1 MKLDQK
7 EPTGAFLS
15 RPSICVATAE
25 PGGMYHLSFMS
36 TLPDDRLSKYTHLVP
51 VGETLYG
58 RETVQTTTDFEVLKN
73 AERVV
78 IAGGGWSEWTLKI
91 TNLAKQ
97 LKKPVY
103 YSELSHLPSGEW
115 GKDIKVD
122 GLSALSP
129 DGAASLAGA
138 FKTPVEHILITG
150 NPLFEGLR
158 GETEDDLAVFLSRP
172 ELEREDPEKVFERS
186 ARALQ
191 NLGWRVVIRCHPRE
205 NLSTWEGFET
215 SQGGEVINLLSRAG
229 LVFGYPGSAH
239 VLAGVLVGKVI
250 CIDPYLK
257 HVVNFSPAWVETF
270 TPICRT
276 VDEVIRQ
283 VDTGGAV
290 DLEKLEHLAGP
301 RTGGV
306 ERITRFWEN
315 LSLQ

>member
-1 MKLDQK
+1 
-7 EPTGAFLS
+7 
-15 RPSICVATAE
+15 
-25 PGGMYHLSFMS
+25 MYHLSFMR
-36 TLPDDRLSKYTHLVP
+36 TLLDDRLSKYAHLVP

-58 RETVQTTTDFEVLKN
+58 RETVPTTTDFEVLKN

-78 IAGGGWSEWTLKI
+78 ITGGGWSEWTLRI
-91 TNLAKQ
+91 VDLAKQ
-97 LKKPVY
+97 FKKPVY
-103 YSELSHLPSGEW
+103 YSELSSLPSGEW
-115 GKDIKVD
+115 GKDIRVD

-129 DGAASLAGA
+129 DGAASLARA
-138 FKTPVEHILITG
+138 FKTPIEHVLITG
-150 NPLFEGLR
+150 NPLFEGPR

-191 NLGWRVVIRCHPRE
+191 KLGWRVVIRCHPRE

-215 SQGGEVINLLSRAG
+215 SQGGEVINLLSRAR
-229 LVFGYPGSAH
+229 LVLGYPGSAH
-239 VLAGVLVGKVI
+239 VLAGALVGRAI

-257 HVVNFSPAWVETF
+257 HVATFSPAWVETF
-270 TPICRT
+270 TPVCRT
-276 VDEVIRQ
+276 VEEVIGE
-283 VDTGGAV
+283 VGNGGVV

-301 RTGGV
+301 RTGGI